1 MSINTVKPLNKSK
14 NNEQR
19 WVESGALREFQ
30 HNNFK
35 QSMKKHIPLLLPL
48 ALIFAALVATAKGET
63 SYTVNMSGVT

>member
-1 MSINTVKPLNKSK
+1 MARLTH
-14 NNEQR
+14 
-19 WVESGALREFQ
+19 ESASAFIAREYDTLYLRGAVDIS
-30 HNNFK
+30 NNFN